1 MGLHGHNSHPLDC
14 QLRSQIQGQMKSEP
28 PFEGGAS
35 DDKEEAMKARERLPN
50 MPSPTTNQIKGG
62 HAPSFIG
69 EMQPSIVWSQSA
81 TYLVVFAK
89 LSNMQKSL
97 VSIKMSLQLPRY
109 QCCRRQCSIRK
120 AGSQWIQTTELLRT
134 LQDVIVPEGPAVRCS
149 TYQQAL

>member
-50 MPSPTTNQIKGG
+50 MPSPTTNQIKGEQ
-62 HAPSFIG
+62 APSFIG
-69 EMQPSIVWSQSA
+69 EMHPSNVWSQSA

-89 LSNMQKSL
+89 LSNMQKTL
-97 VSIKMSLQLPRY
+97 VSINMPLQLPRC
-109 QCCRRQCSIRK
+109 QCCRRQCSVRK
-120 AGSQWIQTTELLRT
+120 AGSPGIQTTELFRT